1 MLDRQV
7 YHLLADWPH
16 TILLVHF
23 SVLIK
28 NTSHVMI
35 AKFLSVT
42 VLHRSKSREAASYFL
57 NPLCLYL
64 TNDMLPFFA
73 FPSFE
78 ICIICIFHSSFF
90 IFVSWLQPLPQSLIL
105 RLSTMI
111 FPFSAKNFI
120 FYYLLLCSLI
130 TVCVAGVSLPE
141 LSSFP
146 TSPHSHSSFNNKKFP
161 VPPKGH
167 TLRAPGAA
175 GEVIS
180 GKN

>member
-1 MLDRQV
+1 M
-7 YHLLADWPH
+7 
-16 TILLVHF
+16 HF

-42 VLHRSKSREAASYFL
+42 VLHWSKSREAASYFL

-146 TSPHSHSSFNNKKFP
+146 TSPHSHSSFNNKKFLLCLP
-161 VPPKGH
+161 RATHSGH
-167 TLRAPGAA
+167 LEQQVKWYLGRTSSYSVETSKRC
-175 GEVIS
+175 
-180 GKN
+180 K